1 MALERVDPIAYLLGR
16 VFGLPIGIEHDLG
29 ILSLGARRQPR
40 SRAASS
46 PGGIGWGRGVAPAIS
61 WLPRGFVLHARIPTP
76 HVREPTS
83 RSGGQHRRQPDPATM
98 ATTTGETDTRP
109 FGRGIASLPL
119 TERSRDEPSR
129 TGDEPSRAGDEA
141 AEGADDRAGEAQE
154 EDDPDAP
161 GLGIVHD
168 DELDDLPEPNEPG

>member
-16 VFGLPIGIEHDLG
+16 VFGLQVGIEHDLG

-76 HVREPTS
+76 TRPGANVSFRWAGSAP
-83 RSGGQHRRQPDPATM
+83 PDPATM
-98 ATTTGETDTRP
+98 ATMTGESDTRP
-109 FGRGIASLPL
+109 FGRG
-119 TERSRDEPSR
+119 
-129 TGDEPSRAGDEA
+129 
-141 AEGADDRAGEAQE
+141 
-154 EDDPDAP
+154 
-161 GLGIVHD
+161 
-168 DELDDLPEPNEPG
+168 